1 MTSAPVANLFSFDF
15 LNRSPEKKQMVEE
28 SVTKFVEFLPHC
40 KISILFGNFL
50 RASFS
55 IWQ

>member
-40 KISILFGNFL
+40 KISILFGNVWRVF
-50 RASFS
+50 
-55 IWQ
+55 